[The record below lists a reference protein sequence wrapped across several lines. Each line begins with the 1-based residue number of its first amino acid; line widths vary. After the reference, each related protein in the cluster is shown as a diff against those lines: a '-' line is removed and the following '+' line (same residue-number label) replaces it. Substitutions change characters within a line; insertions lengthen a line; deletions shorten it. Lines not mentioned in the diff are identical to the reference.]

1 MKKHSIYLLL
11 LSAIFL
17 FLSCE
22 KDSNDP
28 DEPIIPTFD
37 NGIIISC
44 EGAFGSGNATIHYL
58 DPAESTIMADIYQSI
73 NQENVGDVLQ
83 SITFDDQYAYI
94 VVNNSG
100 QIILADRTTFQKE
113 GTIEGLSAPTEIRL
127 KNGKGY
133 IGNLYNPFIKIA
145 DLDRSEVVDSLY
157 AGVSSEKILIEGNTL
172 FILSHSEYQG
182 RVKDHI
188 YTIDLTDGSLDSI
201 QVSANPLEWSY
212 NEQDDQLYLF
222 CQGQFGEEPAAIF
235 TINTA
240 TVQVEEKTEIPEAEG
255 SFSQLAYDPA
265 GQRVLISLDAGIY
278 SYDLAG
284 HNLDNEALISLD
296 EVQFLYALAVDPQSG
311 DIYLGDALDF
321 NQRGDIYIYDQNG
334 DAKLS
339 GKAGIAP
346 NNFYFNQ

>member
-11 LSAIFL
+11 LSAIML

-37 NGIIISC
+37 KGVIVTC

-58 DPAESTIMADIYQSI
+58 DPAESTIMADIYQTI

-83 SITFDDQYAYI
+83 SITFDDRYAYI

-100 QIILADRTTFQKE
+100 QIILADRTTFEKE
-113 GTIEGLSAPTEIRL
+113 GTIGGLNAPTEIRL
-127 KNGKGY
+127 KDGKGY
-133 IGNLYNPFIKIA
+133 IGNLFNPYIKIA
-145 DLDRSEVVDSLY
+145 DLGQSKVTDSLY

-188 YTIDLTDGSLDSI
+188 YTIDLNDGSLDSI
-201 QVSANPLEWSY
+201 QVSANPHEWAY
-212 NEQDDQLYLF
+212 NDQDDQLYLF

-235 TINTA
+235 TINTVTA
-240 TVQVEEKTEIPEAEG
+240 QVEEKSEIADAEG
-255 SFSQLAYDPA
+255 SFSQLAFDPTR
-265 GQRVLISLDAGIY
+265 QRVLISLNEGVY
-278 SYDLAG
+278 SYDITN
-284 HNLDNEALISLD
+284 HSLDNKALISLE

-321 NQRGDIYIYDQNG
+321 NQRGDIFIYDQDG
-334 DAKLS
+334 DSKS
-339 GKAGIAP
+339 TGKVGIAP
-346 NNFYFNQ
+346 NNFYFNH